1 MQARIGAADGRDRGG
16 LIGLERERVAA
27 WLDEYSG
34 AWQSYDGDAIGELF
48 SEDATYRYH
57 PWDEPLRGRAAIV
70 ASWVG
75 DQDPPGTYEGRYQPL
90 AVDGDLAVATG
101 RSRYFAPDGS
111 VEREY
116 PQLLHDAVRRRRPLR
131 RLHRVV
137 HAAAAGCQRLI
148 TGEFF

>member
-1 MQARIGAADGRDRGG
+1 MVVTGEG
-16 LIGLERERVAA
+16 LMGLERERVAA
-27 WLDEYSG
+27 WLDEYSR
-34 AWQSYDGDAIGELF
+34 AWQSYDADAIGELF

-57 PWDEPLRGRAAIV
+57 PWDEPLWGRAAIV

-116 PQLLHDAVRRRRPLR
+116 HNCFMMRFDGDGRCADFTEWFMKHLRDAD
-131 RLHRVV
+131 
-137 HAAAAGCQRLI
+137 A
-148 TGEFF
+148 